1 MQNFDEN
8 SIIEQIEILRNSYGW
23 SYYQLAKRADLPLS
37 TLRNILKLS
46 HIPSIFTL
54 HKIVGAFQLT
64 LSDFFLYL
72 NTSPSDSAID
82 STIVQKIFDSLD
94 DRSKELV
101 LIYMKGLAKLPIDI
115 KNENL

>member
-54 HKIVGAFQLT
+54 YKIVGAFQLT

-72 NTSPSDSAID
+72 NTSPSDS
-82 STIVQKIFDSLD
+82 TIVQKIFDSLD
-94 DRSKELV
+94 DHSKELV